1 MASRRSHVSSGSE
14 NDAETR
20 RLDRAT
26 TASGPREGIWLSS
39 FSTAVL
45 IHRVICT
52 GVWSCLRAPDR
63 QGLIATCREAD
74 GWCLRRIRAYT
85 IPTMPPLQTLSS
97 SFTAGRPFALGR
109 FARGFQLQRCKNL
122 NAAFFGRL
130 RNLEP
135 VFDGL
140 DAAACEDLSAT
151 AASGAQDM
159 EATLAAARRQ
169 ERRVDNLYD
178 VVAELG
184 HQVALQ
190 ELRLQALEAARAE
203 L

>member
-1 MASRRSHVSSGSE
+1 M
-14 NDAETR
+14 
-20 RLDRAT
+20 
-26 TASGPREGIWLSS
+26 
-39 FSTAVL
+39 
-45 IHRVICT
+45 
-52 GVWSCLRAPDR
+52 
-63 QGLIATCREAD
+63 
-74 GWCLRRIRAYT
+74 
-85 IPTMPPLQTLSS
+85 
-97 SFTAGRPFALGR
+97 GR

-122 NAAFFGRL
+122 KAAFFGRL

-151 AASGAQDM
+151 AVSGAQEM

-169 ERRVDNLYD
+169 ERRVDDLYD